1 MVDEMNIVKKAIQ
14 IGWSDIKKNFYY
26 LNYCFSGND
35 YHFDVNI
42 ISINQ
47 TLDYM
52 ETPGNSIV
60 RYGDGEFMLM
70 CGGNIGRYQSAN
82 DEFAERLRTILQEK
96 NEKLLVCLPEP
107 FAGVE
112 KYVTRSKKHWI
123 LHNKESR
130 ELYQSLINPQAKYG
144 NSFVSRPYLIYEDKS
159 KCKEWFDRIINLFS
173 GKDITI
179 IEGIYSRTGVGNDLL
194 AKVNSLER
202 ILCPPNNAFEKYNQI
217 LERAK
222 KTNKDRLVLVALG
235 PTGKLL
241 TSDLVKLGYWVLDVG
256 HIDSE
261 YEWFLMN
268 ATKKVVLTNKH
279 TAEHNSG
286 FIDECT
292 DEKYIASIVQKI
304 D

>member
-1 MVDEMNIVKKAIQ
+1 MNIVKKAIQ
-14 IGWSDIKKNFYY
+14 IGWSNIKKSY
-26 LNYCFSGND
+26 NYWLYRFTGND

-42 ISINQ
+42 MSIDQ

-52 ETPGNSIV
+52 EIPGNSIV

-82 DEFAERLRTILQEK
+82 DELAKRLKSILIEQNER
-96 NEKLLVCLPEP
+96 LLVCLPEP

-123 LHNKESR
+123 LHNKDSR
-130 ELYQSLINPQAKYG
+130 DIYQTLIDPQTRYG
-144 NSFVSRPYLIYEDKS
+144 NSFVSRPYLIYADKS
-159 KCKEWFDRIINLFS
+159 KCKGWFNRIKCLFS

-179 IEGIYSRTGVGNDLL
+179 IEGIYSRTGVGNDLF
-194 AKVNSLER
+194 AGANSVER
-202 ILCPPNNAFEKYNQI
+202 ILCPPNNAFERYEQI
-217 LERAK
+217 LGISK
-222 KTNKDRLVLVALG
+222 QINKDRLILVALG

-241 TSDLVKLGYWVLDVG
+241 TYDLVKMGYWVLDVG

-268 ATKKVVLTNKH
+268 ATKKVALTNKH
-279 TAEHNSG
+279 TAEHNSDVIG
-286 FIDECT
+286 ECT
-292 DEKYIASIVQKI
+292 DEKYNASIVQKI